1 MLQLVCGDVASGGA
15 DFVFIFEGSL
25 VRERCGSFH
34 VLCMFH
40 VRLPLLFAV
49 HRRQSFYFHLICF
62 MNIIISYRFI
72 IILSLALLLHHH
84 HDRNHHRCRYHR
96 HLFDFF
102 TKSPSMSFVF
112 CG

>member
-1 MLQLVCGDVASGGA
+1 MPRLVCCDVASGDA

-62 MNIIISYRFI
+62 IMIAIIINVAI
-72 IILSLALLLHHH
+72 IDIFSIFLLNPPL
-84 HDRNHHRCRYHR
+84 
-96 HLFDFF
+96 
-102 TKSPSMSFVF
+102 
-112 CG
+112 